1 MTQPLLVALPMKAF
15 DQAKSRLAP
24 AMAPAQRQ
32 RLSRALFER
41 TLAFFDHCFPGMDR
55 LVVTPSPQVR
65 EAALARCASVALE
78 PSAQG
83 LDAAAQHAIEYAAV
97 HGYRQLLIIPGDIPV
112 WLRTEVQALLALGER
127 REVVIARSRDGGTNA
142 LLLRLPTRFR
152 CAYGE
157 DSAQRH
163 AHAARGA
170 GLSVAVCQPPF
181 MAHDIDRPQD
191 CLLHRTRTRSQVPGS
206 PP

>member
-1 MTQPLLVALPMKAF
+1 MTPSPSLLVALPMKAF
-15 DQAKSRLAP
+15 DQAKSRLSP

-41 TLAFFDHCFPGMDR
+41 TLAFFGDCFPGMDR

-65 EAALARCASVALE
+65 DAARACGAAVAIE
-78 PSAQG
+78 SAPQG
-83 LDAAAQHAIEYAAV
+83 LDAAAQHAIGYAAAQ
-97 HGYRQLLIIPGDIPV
+97 GYRQVLIIPGDIPV
-112 WLRTEVQALLALGER
+112 WLRTEVLALLAQGQR
-127 REVVIARSRDGGTNA
+127 REAVIARARDGGTNA

-157 DSAQRH
+157 DSARRH
-163 AHAARGA
+163 ADAARSA
-170 GLSVAVCQPPF
+170 GLSVAVCQLPF

-191 CLLHRTRTRSQVPGS
+191 CLLHRSRTRVPGGQ
-206 PP
+206 P

>member
-1 MTQPLLVALPMKAF
+1 MTPSLLVALPMKAF
-15 DQAKSRLAP
+15 DQAKSRLSP

-41 TLAFFDHCFPGMDR
+41 TLAFFGDCFPGMDR

-65 EAALARCASVALE
+65 DTARACGAAVTLE
-78 PSAQG
+78 PAPQG
-83 LDAAAQHAIEYAAV
+83 LDAAAQRAIDYAAE

-112 WLRTEVQALLALGER
+112 WLRSEVQALLALGGR
-127 REVVIARSRDGGTNA
+127 REVVIARARDGGTNA
-142 LLLRLPTRFR
+142 LLLRLPTPLR

-157 DSAQRH
+157 DSARRH
-163 AHAARGA
+163 ADAARSA
-170 GLSVAVCQPPF
+170 GLSVAVCQLPF

-191 CLLHRTRTRSQVPGS
+191 CLLHRSRTRVPGGQ
-206 PP
+206 P